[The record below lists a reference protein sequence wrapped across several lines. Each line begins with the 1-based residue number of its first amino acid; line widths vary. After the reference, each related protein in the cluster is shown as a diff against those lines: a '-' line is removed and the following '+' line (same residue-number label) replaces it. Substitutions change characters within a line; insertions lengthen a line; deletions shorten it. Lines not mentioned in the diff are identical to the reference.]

1 MGYNF
6 SCSKWEQLCSIELM
20 TSGFCT
26 GCTIKSE
33 LPLPLG
39 QKAMGPGI
47 YNMSGA
53 LKIGA
58 SFNSTVLICL
68 FWKKKMAELLIEP
81 IF

>member
-1 MGYNF
+1 
-6 SCSKWEQLCSIELM
+6 M

-33 LPLPLG
+33 LTLPLG

-47 YNMSGA
+47 YNLSGA
-53 LKIGA
+53 LEIGA

-68 FWKKKMAELLIEP
+68 FWKKKKKSIAFNRTNILGLEYVIK
-81 IF
+81 